1 MDIKENYLESFQEK
15 PNYTYFSNGGIYLI
29 KKELIKKIPE
39 NEPFS
44 ATDLMQLMLTEKRR
58 IRTFTHNGYWLDI
71 GQHQDYEKA
80 QKDVK
85 TLKL

>member
-1 MDIKENYLESFQEK
+1 MDIKENYVENFQEK
-15 PNYTYFSNGGIYLI
+15 PSYTYFSNWVIYLI
-29 KKELIKKIPE
+29 KKGLIKKIPK

-58 IRTFTHNGYWLDI
+58 IRTYTHMGYWLDI

-80 QKDVK
+80 QEDVK